1 MRNSNIYPKESQF
14 THPFLAGLLGNLTLA
29 ILKLSFGLFGY
40 SKLVLMDG
48 LFSLMSAAAFLLP
61 WQAEVLEKKKPD
73 ERHPYGLG
81 KVLFLSMAAVGFLGL
96 IIAIHMLFYS
106 LRMMRWLEMHRSYAV
121 AGMVTAISITANE
134 VLYRY
139 LMDKSKSR
147 SNAIIALSARYN
159 RIDVWISSFVLF
171 LLILASLGA
180 TYPERAG
187 VVIISIVVFF
197 VGLRMVSIGFG
208 GIMDKVPSQK
218 LLDRIRSCAHKVNE
232 VKDVVNVKARYVGT
246 FLHIDMSIA
255 MDENI
260 NMEHADGIA
269 RNVKTRLI
277 EKIPFA
283 KEVNVIIA

>member
-1 MRNSNIYPKESQF
+1 MSSSNIYPNQNLSI
-14 THPFLAGLLGNLTLA
+14 HPFLAGLLGNLAIA

-48 LFSLMSAAAFLLP
+48 LFSLMSAAIFLLP
-61 WQAEVLEKKKPD
+61 WQAEVLDKKKPD

-106 LRMMRWLEMHRSYAV
+106 LMIMGWVGMRRSLTGEV
-121 AGMVTAISITANE
+121 MVTAISIMANE

-139 LMDKSKSR
+139 LMDKSKSL

-180 TYPERAG
+180 RYLERAG
-187 VVIISIVVFF
+187 VIAISIIVSF
-197 VGLRMVSIGFG
+197 VGFSMIFKGFS
-208 GIMDKVPSQK
+208 GIMDKVPPQK
-218 LLDRIRSCAHKVNE
+218 VLDRIRSCAHKVKE
-232 VKDVVNVKARYVGT
+232 VKDVVNIKARYVGT
-246 FLHIDMSIA
+246 LLHIDMSIIV
-255 MDENI
+255 DENI
-260 NMEHADGIA
+260 SMEHAGEIA

-283 KEVNVIIA
+283 KDVNVIIA

>member
-1 MRNSNIYPKESQF
+1 MSSSNIYPNQKLSI
-14 THPFLAGLLGNLTLA
+14 HPFLAGLLGNLAIA

-48 LFSLMSAAAFLLP
+48 LFSLMSAAIFLLP
-61 WQAEVLEKKKPD
+61 WQAEVLDKKKPD

-106 LRMMRWLEMHRSYAV
+106 LMIMGWLEMHRFHTGAV
-121 AGMVTAISITANE
+121 MVTAISIMANE

-139 LMDKSKSR
+139 LMDKSKSL

-180 TYPERAG
+180 RYLERAG
-187 VVIISIVVFF
+187 VAAISIIVFF
-197 VGLRMVSIGFG
+197 VGLRMVFVGFS
-208 GIMDKVPSQK
+208 GIMDKVPPQK
-218 LLDRIRSCAHKVNE
+218 VLERIRSCAHKVNE
-232 VKDVVNVKARYVGT
+232 VKDVVNIKARYVGT

-255 MDENI
+255 VDENI
-260 NMEHADGIA
+260 SMEHADGIA

-283 KEVNVIIA
+283 KDVNVIIA